1 MRHDKDTLDLTTL
14 EGLNDEVRSFFKNLS
29 AYMLQGDKAS
39 IGITIG
45 LERVKD
51 TSSLFSVTYKVKPS
65 YPARGK
71 QVIAHAG
78 LIGNLTVDAA
88 MPISQR
94 SVLENA

>member
-1 MRHDKDTLDLTTL
+1 MRHDTDTLDLTTL
-14 EGLNDEVRSFFKNLS
+14 EGLNEEVTALFKDLS
-29 AYMLQGDKAS
+29 ACIEQGDKAS

-51 TSSLFSVTYKVKPS
+51 TNSLFSVTYKVKPS

-71 QVIAHAG
+71 QVIAHAD